1 MSRKGLWR
9 ATCRTLRKLAVAG
22 VMVTSPLQANAQA
35 GAPTPDPAADPVAV
49 AGTGQE
55 GSWWR
60 GISTN
65 GYLSLSYTNNLNDP
79 SPRINQFRVF
89 DFNDNDPQL
98 DVAELVIQRAISE
111 PKQFGFRFDMIAG
124 SGVPE
129 VAAAYGLFRSM
140 HTGVAHHLDIPQLF
154 ISYIAP
160 VGKGLHFDLGKFA
173 SFMGYEVIGG
183 YDGYNDNFSRSFSF
197 GYGVPFTL
205 TGLRASYSFSRKIAA
220 TVSVTNGWD
229 DVQRLNHAY
238 TIGTQLTLTP
248 TKTTSISVNFIH
260 GPERRQDAHDQRSVY
275 ELVASWKPVSKLTVG
290 GDGLYGHEEN
300 GVAIGH
306 DALWK
311 GLAGY
316 AKYGLTSKFSL
327 AFRGEVFYDGGGT
340 RTGTDQTLRGF
351 TFTPEYDLSARFS
364 RLNSHFR
371 RADGKFAV
379 RGEVRQDLSNK
390 NVFLEGSDPSKRGQ
404 FTSAVNLIYLF

>member
-1 MSRKGLWR
+1 M
-9 ATCRTLRKLAVAG
+9 AG
-22 VMVTSPLQANAQA
+22 VMVTSPRHAPAQA
-35 GAPTPDPAADPVAV
+35 TDSAPAPTVPVAV
-49 AGTGQE
+49 TGQE
-55 GSWWR
+55 GPWWKQ
-60 GISTN
+60 ISSN
-65 GYLSLSYTNNLNDP
+65 GYVSLSYTYNFNDP
-79 SPRINQFRVF
+79 SPRIDQFRIF

-98 DVAELVIQRAISE
+98 DVAELVVQRAISE
-111 PKQFGFRFDMIAG
+111 PNQFGFRFDLIAG

-129 VAAAYGLFRSM
+129 VTAAYGLFRDM
-140 HTGVAHHLDIPQLF
+140 RTGIAHHVDIPQLF

-160 VGKGLHFDLGKFA
+160 VAKGLRFDLGKFA

-205 TGLRASYSFSRKIAA
+205 TGLRASYAFSRKITA

-238 TIGTQLTLTP
+238 TVGTQVALTP

-260 GPERRQDAHDQRSVY
+260 GPERRQDTHDQRSVY
-275 ELVASWKPVSKLTVG
+275 ELVATWKPVLKLTLG

-316 AKYGLTSKFSL
+316 AKYSLTSKFSL
-327 AFRGEVFYDGGGT
+327 AFRGGVFYDGGGT
-340 RTGTDQTLRGF
+340 RTGTDQTLNGF
-351 TFTPEYDLSARFS
+351 TLTPEYDLNAEFS

-371 RADGKFAV
+371 KADGKFVV
-379 RGEVRQDLSNK
+379 RGELREDHSNK
-390 NVFLEGSDPSKRGQ
+390 DVFLEGSIPSKQ
-404 FTSAVNLIYLF
+404 QQLTSAVNLIYLF